1 MSKSKTLEV
10 SGPHQEA
17 QECSTEALAG
27 GGRAAHSALR
37 PDDARDS
44 AGVAPGEGE
53 WSGESA
59 LGRWHCPTARVKGSG
74 LGGG

>member
-27 GGRAAHSALR
+27 GGGLHAQPSDLMMLGTAQ
-37 PDDARDS
+37 
-44 AGVAPGEGE
+44 E
-53 WSGESA
+53 WPR
-59 LGRWHCPTARVKGSG
+59 GRGSG
-74 LGGG
+74 LGDRKSVV